1 MSLCKS
7 RAAGGRGLLIGE
19 TYPTLARSL
28 MLWDPRVVASNELA
42 DRIATGL
49 PPIVSAACIWGR
61 RDAVERALHNIG
73 IANGDWAWVESGE
86 GKVPSLLGITPL
98 APDRTIDARE
108 LDEMGDRVKAV
119 VRVSHARRAE
129 LALRLRTEVARH
141 VASRESGELRF
152 RMDPKDL
159 L

>member
-1 MSLCKS
+1 M
-7 RAAGGRGLLIGE
+7 
-19 TYPTLARSL
+19 
-28 MLWDPRVVASNELA
+28 
-42 DRIATGL
+42 
-49 PPIVSAACIWGR
+49 
-61 RDAVERALHNIG
+61 ERALHNIG

-129 LALRLRTEVARH
+129 LHCGCALRWRVTWPLAKVGNS
-141 VASRESGELRF
+141 VQNG
-152 RMDPKDL
+152 PKDL

>member
-1 MSLCKS
+1 M
-7 RAAGGRGLLIGE
+7 GGK
-19 TYPTLARSL
+19 
-28 MLWDPRVVASNELA
+28 
-42 DRIATGL
+42 
-49 PPIVSAACIWGR
+49 R
-61 RDAVERALHNIG
+61 RR
-73 IANGDWAWVESGE
+73 E
-86 GKVPSLLGITPL
+86 GPSLLGITPL

-152 RMDPKDL
+152 RMHPKDL